1 MMLIERREFLQTTIG
16 AVSTLAMPNFCQSSA
31 KAMDDTRPDLLM
43 KYEQTLAASNDM
55 KLFGIPKSWSGVSKG
70 LHPFSPDRTL
80 ILPAHDHTDD
90 HQTKLARRIV
100 DRWSLDSPLPNKA
113 TILRIVQAASV
124 LARVY
129 GVREQTED
137 WAHRL
142 LVWLFVFYKSV
153 AQDHH
158 WLAPCSW
165 QGFGEEVRTSNE
177 VVDWWLILIP
187 QGVEVPSIDGTRLHS
202 LITPIYT
209 EVGKPRLPVEFW
221 DFMARAIGRQ
231 PQVSGEPQSID
242 TTWLSV
248 SRMDRKSACL
258 SVNQRIARNFTQTV

>member
-1 MMLIERREFLQTTIG
+1 MLFERREFLQTTIG
-16 AVSTLAMPNFCQSSA
+16 AVSTMAMPNFCQSSA
-31 KAMDDTRPDLLM
+31 KAMNDTRPDWLM
-43 KYEQTLAASNDM
+43 KYEQTLEIE
-55 KLFGIPKSWSGVSKG
+55 LFGIPQSWSSVREDFY
-70 LHPFSPDRTL
+70 PFSPERTL
-80 ILPAHDHTDD
+80 ILPAHDHADD
-90 HQTKLARRIV
+90 HQTKLARQIV
-100 DRWSLDSPLPNKA
+100 DRWNLDCPLPNKA

-124 LARVY
+124 LTRVY
-129 GVREQTED
+129 GDREQTEV

-165 QGFGEEVRTSNE
+165 QGFREEAKISNGI
-177 VVDWWLILIP
+177 VDWWLILIP
-187 QGVEVPSIDGTRLHS
+187 QGIEVPSIDGTRLHT

-209 EVGKPRLPVEFW
+209 EVGKPRLSVEFW

-231 PQVSGEPQSID
+231 PQVSAGEPQSID

-248 SRMDRKSACL
+248 SCMDRKSACL
-258 SVNQRIARNFTQTV
+258 SVNQRIARNLTQTV